1 MANIYREMEC
11 ELMDWNYKREEQE
24 RESAVIGKHR
34 VVITDVEETVTGP
47 NSKNPGTPMIVV
59 KVRPS
64 GRRFKVT
71 YRIVK
76 NDYFNKNMTQF
87 FDAFPEIGEQ
97 FDFLTWPGCEG
108 AAMFKEDDRG
118 FTQIAYFLSPER
130 ATDLPPFEGEKP
142 ERLTVTSID
151 DEADDLPFDL

>member
-1 MANIYREMEC
+1 
-11 ELMDWNYKREEQE
+11 MDWNFKREDQAK
-24 RESAVIGKHR
+24 ESAVVGKHR

-87 FDAFPEIGEQ
+87 F
-97 FDFLTWPGCEG
+97 LTWPGCEG

-118 FTQIAYFLSPER
+118 YTQIAYFLSPEK
-130 ATDLPPFEGEKP
+130 AADLPPFEGEKP
-142 ERLTVTSID
+142 ERLTVTSLDDTDD
-151 DEADDLPFDL
+151 DELPFDL